1 MNTHKCFQSGIMATI
16 LAIAII
22 VSMLAGCSDST
33 TPSPSEPTHTPT
45 PTSSPSASEPTPTPE
60 ATPSPET
67 SPAGFQLAKSDSQ
80 RILAPDIPSA
90 DAQELA
96 DGNTAFAFDLYQ
108 ALQSEKGNLFFSPYS
123 ISTALA
129 MTYAGARGETEQQMA
144 DTLHFSLP
152 QTQLHPA
159 FNSLDLQ
166 LTTNEEGGKS
176 DEITDFTLRIAN
188 SLWGQQGY
196 PFLEEF
202 LDMLAENYGAGMRL
216 VDFVTASEPARI
228 AINDW
233 VSDQTEEKIKDLI
246 PQGTIGPMTR
256 LVLANAIYFYA
267 NWQRQFD
274 PNDTRDAAFTL
285 LNEEQVT
292 VPMMSQLSGLLY
304 TQGEGYQAVEMPY
317 VGGKAAMTIVV
328 PDSGEFGN
336 FEASLTVSQID
347 QIIANLELK
356 QVQLSLPKFTYESE
370 FSLAGTLA
378 QMGMRDAVDPMAA
391 NFSGMDDTRELFIS
405 EVIHK
410 AFVAVDEEGTEAAAA
425 TAVVMECSAMP
436 MVDVTLTIERPFI
449 YLIRDTDN
457 GSILFMG
464 RVLNPLE

>member
-1 MNTHKCFQSGIMATI
+1 MNIQKYFQSRITTVI
-16 LAIAII
+16 LATTII
-22 VSMLAGCSDST
+22 VSMLAGCGGSE
-33 TPSPSEPTHTPT
+33 TPSPSDE
-45 PTSSPSASEPTPTPE
+45 EPTPSSE
-60 ATPSPET
+60 PSPV
-67 SPAGFQLAKSDSQ
+67 GFQLAKSEAQ
-80 RILAPDIPSA
+80 RIMAPNIPTS
-90 DAQELA
+90 DTQELVA
-96 DGNTAFAFDLYQ
+96 GNTAFAFELYK
-108 ALQSEKGNLFFSPYS
+108 ALQSEEGNLFFSPYS

-159 FNSLDLQ
+159 FNSLDIQ

-176 DEITDFTLRIAN
+176 DKRTDFTLRIAN

-246 PQGTIGPMTR
+246 PQGAIDSMTR

-267 NWQRQFD
+267 DWQRQFD

-292 VPMMSQLSGLLY
+292 VSMMSQLSGFLY

-317 VGGKAAMTIVV
+317 VGGKAAMTIIV
-328 PDSGEFGN
+328 PNSGEFAD
-336 FEASLTVSQID
+336 FDSSITVDQID
-347 QIIANLELK
+347 EIIANLERK
-356 QVQLSLPKFTYESE
+356 QVKLRLPKFTYKSD
-370 FSLAGTLA
+370 FSLAEILSR
-378 QMGMRDAVDPMAA
+378 MGMHDAFGNAD
-391 NFSGMDDTRELFIS
+391 FSGMDGTTNLFIS
-405 EVIHK
+405 DVFHK

-425 TAVVMECSAMP
+425 TAVVMTLSAEP
-436 MVDVTLTIERPFI
+436 IIDVTLTIDRPFI
-449 YLIRDTDN
+449 YLIRDTDT

-464 RVLNPLE
+464 RVLNPAA